1 MQILALIATGAA
13 VLVSIPAVQGHGY
26 IVDPA
31 AQWTQGYPSNGY
43 GSTIDSGIWGAIDNS
58 KYGYGPSG
66 AINFIKA
73 NLPTKG
79 GGSLGAFIAKNQ
91 KLYSSEVDPNCGL
104 TAYKDSAR
112 SKLPSQLEYTG
123 FTHPGPCEVWCDD
136 TKVLFDYDC
145 QTKFAGSPAKMAY
158 DESKCA
164 NANRL
169 TIYWIAVH
177 GDPWQVYTD
186 CVWLKGG
193 SGEGSP
199 PSAVGNGA
207 STVADGSASNT
218 TTTETSPSSGTT
230 TAAPSTSSTTTA
242 PSSPTTSGS
251 EETGNEA
258 SSSVSSSTDDANT
271 LASGSIDAITVTA
284 SPSTTTSDT
293 PSTPATE
300 APSAPSSGT
309 KCARRRH

>member
-1 MQILALIATGAA
+1 MMVWMKHAAPTQSTDNNKARNIQVLVLIATGAA
-13 VLVSIPAVQGHGY
+13 VLASIPAVEGHGY

-31 AQWTQGYPSNGY
+31 AQWTQGYASNGY
-43 GSTIDSGIWGAIDNS
+43 GGTIDTTVWGQVDGS
-58 KYGYGPSG
+58 KYGYGPAGTIS
-66 AINFIKA
+66 FFKA
-73 NLPTKG
+73 NFPTKG
-79 GGSLGAFIAKNQ
+79 GGSLGSFIAKNQ
-91 KLYSSEVDPNCGL
+91 KLYSSEIDPNCGL
-104 TAYKDSAR
+104 TTYKEAAR
-112 SKLPSQLEYTG
+112 SKLPSSQLEYTG

-169 TIYWIAVH
+169 TIYWIAMH

-186 CVWLKGG
+186 CVWLEGG

-199 PSAVGNGA
+199 PS
-207 STVADGSASNT
+207 TYDDK
-218 TTTETSPSSGTT
+218 SPVLYDCPSIST
-230 TAAPSTSSTTTA
+230 TA
-242 PSSPTTSGS
+242 GS
-251 EETGNEA
+251 EEIGNEA
-258 SSSVSSSTDDANT
+258 SSS
-271 LASGSIDAITVTA
+271 IDATTVTA

-309 KCARRRH
+309 KCGRRRH

>member
-1 MQILALIATGAA
+1 MKVVALIATGAA
-13 VLVSIPAVQGHGY
+13 ALASIPSVQGHGY

-31 AQWTQGYPSNGY
+31 AQWTQGYASNGY
-43 GSTIDSGIWGAIDNS
+43 GSTIDNNVWGEIDGG
-58 KYGYGPSG
+58 KYGYGPTG
-66 AINFIKA
+66 AIGFFKA
-73 NLPTKG
+73 NFPKKG

-91 KLYSSEVDPNCGL
+91 KLYSSSVDPNCGL
-104 TAYKDSAR
+104 TTYKESAR
-112 SKLPSQLEYTG
+112 SKLPSSQIEYTG

-169 TIYWIAVH
+169 TIYWVAMH
-177 GDPWQVYTD
+177 GSPWQVYTD
-186 CVWLKGG
+186 CVWLEGG
-193 SGEGSP
+193 SGEGAP
-199 PSAVGNGA
+199 PSAVGAGA
-207 STVADGSASNT
+207 STVADGSASNSTSTST
-218 TTTETSPSSGTT
+218 TTKAPSS
-230 TAAPSTSSTTTA
+230 STTTTA
-242 PSSPTTSGS
+242 PSVSTTS

-258 SSSVSSSTDDANT
+258 SSSVGAASETDDYSSPS
-271 LASGSIDAITVTA
+271 SGSSGIDAITVTA
-284 SPSTTTSDT
+284 SPTSVSTEA

-309 KCARRRH
+309 KCSRRRH